1 MAVGRDALHSND
13 QDALDQPLL
22 LDPAKLEAEIRSC
35 NHDPDCPGCRV
46 AYLKHPK
53 ASAPLGLLLGLAF
66 VLLCTSLPIS
76 VVYPFVYFMVKDF
89 HIARVDTDI
98 GFYAGWIGSSFMI
111 GRASTGMLWGSI
123 ADRFGRK
130 PTMFAGV
137 ASVVVLNTLF
147 GLSTNFWMAVTTRFI
162 LGCFNG
168 MLGVVQAYASELCN
182 EEQQPLGLSVV
193 GTAWGLGL
201 IVGPAVGG
209 YLAQPALKFPS
220 VFASGSLFDRF
231 PYLLQALCISSIA
244 VFGLF
249 VVCLLPET
257 LHRKSSVPKVEDLE
271 KSNPLDSKEDK
282 VESIFRN
289 WPLMAATTLY
299 CLWSL
304 HDMAYSELF
313 SLWSVSPKS
322 YGGLGFTSS
331 QVGSVLA
338 VAGCAMLGAQL
349 GVFPTVCRMVGPI
362 RACRFGALITIPLL
376 VAYPYFGRIQ
386 GPWLSVTVYA
396 AAILK
401 YILTTAVLTGSFIL
415 INNCVK
421 QRQRGA
427 ANGFSLSIVSVFKG
441 LGPAIGGI
449 VFSCAQKRQHSWFFP
464 GDHLVFL
471 FLNVF
476 ALLTVLTSFE
486 PFLPKSAN
494 RLIADD

>member
-1 MAVGRDALHSND
+1 MQSSLPQTSQSQRSPGAAPRPRFCPALHLSANLGGLSLRLFHGERLPHCEGGHRHWILRGMDWILFHDREGVNRDAVGQHCRQIRSEADHVRGRRLGGCVEHAVWAEHQFLDGSHHALHPRLL
-13 QDALDQPLL
+13 QWDAG
-22 LDPAKLEAEIRSC
+22 RR
-35 NHDPDCPGCRV
+35 PGLRIGALQRRTAAARTLCGRDRLGIGTHRRPCR
-46 AYLKHPK
+46 
-53 ASAPLGLLLGLAF
+53 GWLLG
-66 VLLCTSLPIS
+66 
-76 VVYPFVYFMVKDF
+76 
-89 HIARVDTDI
+89 
-98 GFYAGWIGSSFMI
+98 
-111 GRASTGMLWGSI
+111 ST
-123 ADRFGRK
+123 
-130 PTMFAGV
+130 
-137 ASVVVLNTLF
+137 
-147 GLSTNFWMAVTTRFI
+147 
-162 LGCFNG
+162 
-168 MLGVVQAYASELCN
+168 
-182 EEQQPLGLSVV
+182 
-193 GTAWGLGL
+193 
-201 IVGPAVGG
+201 
-209 YLAQPALKFPS
+209 LKFPS